1 MTPSRIPIRV
11 PAATSNTP
19 PKLPPRDK
27 SGRFISSSKASTSAS
42 PAPPGSFPFTRTGLR
57 FPPAPSINELRES
70 LSGTASASPSHTL
83 STEPFTPISEPI
95 SLDPAANSFTPS
107 PELFE
112 LDLEPPELESPALSP
127 LTNHESLPPRT
138 NTPPPA
144 APPQIMATPAQMPTR
159 GHHSAPKFTG
169 EGQFLSRF
177 FDEIEALAVA
187 ANLNDRDKILWTLRY
202 AENAEYEIW
211 STGLPEASG
220 ANWIAFKTAVTRL
233 YPGSDDDRRYTVS
246 NFESFCELH
255 SRKVMRTKEDLG
267 KYHREFLTISTFLK
281 GKSRISEREVN
292 KLYFSGFD
300 SAFQQKIR
308 EHLQLRNPLH
318 HPDDLYNVNDIY
330 EVATFILDAPVP
342 TIISNLMPS
351 RERAPALSPVKQEPF
366 DMSAIQAAI
375 TASMQTAMTAATQN
389 MTTMMQQFATSILQP
404 TIATNLAASQTP
416 YRPYQPPAPATY
428 TPTVPVS
435 AAPAQ
440 PQNTPLRPALP
451 PRCPFCYETTSHT
464 RMQQC
469 TIYHAAL
476 RKNWVYRNENG
487 RLVLPNGQEI
497 TRALRGGCF
506 MEQIENW
513 RRDNNYP
520 MDTPDPAASQTTIRD
535 PPPHQPAPAP
545 PPVAS
550 ANLITVGNYN
560 WSEAEDPSASIE
572 EVDEEDG
579 PYDIPMEEQL
589 TIAQNVISTLFKQKK
604 PDSTKKEVRFE
615 QPKRAT
621 RSSTAS
627 TTTPTPPAATTT
639 PAKRTPSSST
649 PIPPPPPPVNHL
661 KEALET
667 GQIKSNPQYRYQ
679 SNAEDPKI
687 ASSVIERA
695 LDAPVTVTQR
705 ELLAL
710 APELRRHIRD
720 LTMTKRVPTSDTKV
734 LYQECTTDC
743 GNAEASSF
751 FNSEADFEQEH
762 ALSLLVQEREQLVSA
777 NDMESLRVVTLKLED
792 THFVSC
798 ILDSG
803 SQIISM
809 RRAIWEALAIPLDL
823 DKGLV
828 MESANLTTN
837 KTLGLARNIK
847 ASIGELD
854 FYLQIQVV
862 ESAPYDI
869 LLGRPFHCLL
879 SAVTQDYPDGRQDIS
894 LRDPNSNLRISVPTT
909 ER

>member
-1 MTPSRIPIRV
+1 M
-11 PAATSNTP
+11 AA
-19 PKLPPRDK
+19 
-27 SGRFISSSKASTSAS
+27 A
-42 PAPPGSFPFTRTGLR
+42 
-57 FPPAPSINELRES
+57 
-70 LSGTASASPSHTL
+70 
-83 STEPFTPISEPI
+83 
-95 SLDPAANSFTPS
+95 
-107 PELFE
+107 
-112 LDLEPPELESPALSP
+112 
-127 LTNHESLPPRT
+127 
-138 NTPPPA
+138 
-144 APPQIMATPAQMPTR
+144 
-159 GHHSAPKFTG
+159 
-169 EGQFLSRF
+169 
-177 FDEIEALAVA
+177 
-187 ANLNDRDKILWTLRY
+187 
-202 AENAEYEIW
+202 
-211 STGLPEASG
+211 
-220 ANWIAFKTAVTRL
+220 
-233 YPGSDDDRRYTVS
+233 
-246 NFESFCELH
+246 
-255 SRKVMRTKEDLG
+255 
-267 KYHREFLTISTFLK
+267 
-281 GKSRISEREVN
+281 
-292 KLYFSGFD
+292 
-300 SAFQQKIR
+300 
-308 EHLQLRNPLH
+308 
-318 HPDDLYNVNDIY
+318 
-330 EVATFILDAPVP
+330 
-342 TIISNLMPS
+342 
-351 RERAPALSPVKQEPF
+351 
-366 DMSAIQAAI
+366 
-375 TASMQTAMTAATQN
+375 
-389 MTTMMQQFATSILQP
+389 
-404 TIATNLAASQTP
+404 QTP
-416 YRPYQPPAPATY
+416 YRPYQPPAPIPTAY
-428 TPTVPVS
+428 APPTPLT
-435 AAPAQ
+435 AAPSQ
-440 PQNTPLRPALP
+440 PQTTPFRSTLP

-520 MDTPDPAASQTTIRD
+520 MDTPDPAVTQTTTRD
-535 PPPHQPAPAP
+535 PPPHQPASAP

-560 WSEAEDPSASIE
+560 WSEAEDSSARVE
-572 EVDEEDG
+572 ELDEEDG

-627 TTTPTPPAATTT
+627 TPTPTPPATTT
-639 PAKRTPSSST
+639 PPAKPAPSSSST
-649 PIPPPPPPVNHL
+649 IPPPAPPVNHL

-695 LDAPVTVTQR
+695 LDAPVMITQR

-710 APELRRHIRD
+710 APDLRRHIRD
-720 LTMTKRVPTSDTKV
+720 LTMTKRVPTNDTKV
-734 LYQECTTDC
+734 LYQECTADC
-743 GNAEASSF
+743 NAAEASSF

-762 ALSLLVQEREQLVSA
+762 ALSLLVQERQQLVTA
-777 NDMESLRVVTLKLED
+777 NDMESLRVITLKLED

-894 LRDPNSNLRISVPTT
+894 LRDPNSDLRISIPTT
-909 ER
+909 ERRIKRCPKGHMHPMHHNSHHFHASMIRQ

>member
-1 MTPSRIPIRV
+1 
-11 PAATSNTP
+11 
-19 PKLPPRDK
+19 
-27 SGRFISSSKASTSAS
+27 
-42 PAPPGSFPFTRTGLR
+42 
-57 FPPAPSINELRES
+57 
-70 LSGTASASPSHTL
+70 
-83 STEPFTPISEPI
+83 
-95 SLDPAANSFTPS
+95 
-107 PELFE
+107 
-112 LDLEPPELESPALSP
+112 
-127 LTNHESLPPRT
+127 
-138 NTPPPA
+138 
-144 APPQIMATPAQMPTR
+144 MPTR

-177 FDEIEALAVA
+177 FDEIEALATA

-220 ANWIAFKTAVTRL
+220 VNWIAFKTAVTRL
-233 YPGSDDDRRYTVS
+233 YPGSDDDRRYTVN

-281 GKSRISEREVN
+281 GKGRISEREVN

-330 EVATFILDAPVP
+330 EVATFILDALVP

-351 RERAPALSPVKQEPF
+351 RDRPSPLSPVKQEPF

-389 MTTMMQQFATSILQP
+389 MTTMMQQFATSMLQP
-404 TIATNLAASQTP
+404 TLAANMAAAQTP
-416 YRPYQPPAPATY
+416 YRPYQTLTPAPTTYAPPAPLA
-428 TPTVPVS
+428 
-435 AAPAQ
+435 AAPTQ
-440 PQNTPLRPALP
+440 PQTTPFRPTLP

-520 MDTPDPAASQTTIRD
+520 MDTPDPAATPTTRD
-535 PPPHQPAPAP
+535 PPPHQPAPTP

-560 WSEAEDPSASIE
+560 WGEAEDRSARIE

-621 RSSTAS
+621 RSSTAP
-627 TTTPTPPAATTT
+627 TTTPTPPASTT
-639 PAKRTPSSST
+639 PPAKQTPSSST
-649 PIPPPPPPVNHL
+649 SIPPPAPPVNHL

-710 APELRRHIRD
+710 APDLRRHIRD

-734 LYQECTTDC
+734 LYQECTADC

-751 FNSEADFEQEH
+751 FNSEADFEQKH

-777 NDMESLRVVTLKLED
+777 NDMESLRVITLKLED

-879 SAVTQDYPDGRQDIS
+879 SAVTQDYPDGRQDVS

-909 ER
+909 ERRIKRCPKGHMHPMHHNSHHFHTSMIRQ